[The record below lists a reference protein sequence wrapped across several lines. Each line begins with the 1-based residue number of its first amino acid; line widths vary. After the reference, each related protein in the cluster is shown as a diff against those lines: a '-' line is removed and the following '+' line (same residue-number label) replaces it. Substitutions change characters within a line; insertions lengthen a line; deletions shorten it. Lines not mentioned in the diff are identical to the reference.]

1 MISTLPQPATKATS
15 PMRLSD
21 DQMARL
27 YKLTLEVIR
36 ALHREVTP
44 TAILRLIIDYGLT
57 HAEQQRDF
65 ARRVRDGVSPPWRF
79 RGRQSRRPMTSET
92 GGVPPQRKRKGSHRD
107 LDRRGQ

>member
-1 MISTLPQPATKATS
+1 
-15 PMRLSD
+15 MRLSD

-27 YKLTLEVIR
+27 YKLTLEVSR

-79 RGRQSRRPMTSET
+79 RGRQRRRAPIRDIERTLPQKK
-92 GGVPPQRKRKGSHRD
+92 GGHHD
-107 LDRRGQ
+107 LGRRGQ

>member
-1 MISTLPQPATKATS
+1 MDSTPPQPATKATS

-27 YKLTLEVIR
+27 YKLTLEVSR

-44 TAILRLIIDYGLT
+44 TAILRLLIDYGLT

-79 RGRQSRRPMTSET
+79 RGRQRRRAPISDIERAL
-92 GGVPPQRKRKGSHRD
+92 PQKKGSHHD
-107 LDRRGQ
+107 LGRRGQ

>member
-1 MISTLPQPATKATS
+1 
-15 PMRLSD
+15 MRLSD

-27 YKLTLEVIR
+27 YKLTLEVSR

-44 TAILRLIIDYGLT
+44 TAILRLLIDYGLT

-79 RGRQSRRPMTSET
+79 RGRQRRRAPISDIERALPQKK
-92 GGVPPQRKRKGSHRD
+92 GGHHD
-107 LDRRGQ
+107 LGRRGQ

>member
-1 MISTLPQPATKATS
+1 
-15 PMRLSD
+15 MRLSD

-27 YKLTLEVIR
+27 YKPTLEVSR
-36 ALHREVTP
+36 ALHRDVTP

-65 ARRVRDGVSPPWRF
+65 ARRGRDGVSRPWRF
-79 RGRQSRRPMTSET
+79 RGRRRRRRRLPI
-92 GGVPPQRKRKGSHRD
+92 GDAGCVPQRRKGIHRD

>member
-1 MISTLPQPATKATS
+1 
-15 PMRLSD
+15 MRLSD

-27 YKLTLEVIR
+27 YKLTLEVSR

-65 ARRVRDGVSPPWRF
+65 ARRVRDGVSPPWRV
-79 RGRQSRRPMTSET
+79 RGRPRRRPLTSDT
-92 GGVPPQRKRKGSHRD
+92 GRALPQKKGSHHD
-107 LDRRGQ
+107 LGRRGQ